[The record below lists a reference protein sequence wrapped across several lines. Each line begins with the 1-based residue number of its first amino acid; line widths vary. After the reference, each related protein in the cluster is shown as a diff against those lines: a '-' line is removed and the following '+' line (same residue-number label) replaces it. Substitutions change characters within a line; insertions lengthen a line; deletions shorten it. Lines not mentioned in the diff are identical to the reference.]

1 MSSWTSWLVGKR
13 ENPNAAREA
22 IVGLRSQL
30 LMLEKKEEHLN
41 NKIDAETR
49 KAKAL
54 VATNKRAA
62 AAALRQKKAY
72 ENELDRIAGT
82 RMTLETQVNAIESA
96 NMNLETMTAMRK
108 GADALRNIHGSL
120 NIDKVDSTMD
130 SIREQMDLTNEIS
143 DAISNPVGMGNDIDE
158 DELKNEL
165 EELEQEELNQRL
177 IGADHVPVHTPAHMS
192 SAGPSRVEPS
202 RKQAVVE
209 DDDDAELRA
218 LQAEL
223 AM

>member
-1 MSSWTSWLVGKR
+1 
-13 ENPNAAREA
+13 
-22 IVGLRSQL
+22 
-30 LMLEKKEEHLN
+30 MLEKKEEHLN
-41 NKIDAETR
+41 KKIADETK
-49 KAKAL
+49 KAKAN
-54 VATNKRAA
+54 VTTNKRVAQ
-62 AAALRQKKAY
+62 AALRQKKAY

-96 NMNLETMTAMRK
+96 NMNLETMTAMRR

-120 NIDKVDSTMD
+120 NIDRVDTTMD

-143 DAISNPVGMGNDIDE
+143 DAISNPVGMGHDLDE

-165 EELEQEELNQRL
+165 EELEQQELNERL
-177 IGADHVPVHTPAHMS
+177 VGAESAPSHVP
-192 SAGPSRVEPS
+192 AGPSRVQPA
-202 RKQAVVE
+202 RQQQQQQQQQE
-209 DDDDAELRA
+209 DDDDAELKA